1 MTSFD
6 VALFLEGDG
15 PSDFRFRPRNE
26 PLSPWERRSVLA
38 SRSSSSLVVKV
49 KLALAVH
56 GKLSNGDPAS
66 LIIVD
71 FDFISMST
79 PRRFKY
85 AMVEFVFKPEKPGST
100 CPKLRSIAP
109 SQYYYIQPTKRK
121 VEETH
126 SIGASISAGIPG
138 ASASARFTWDM
149 TEESKDSV
157 QAVVASTMSASCGF
171 GDPDSATWVLRENTA
186 TKTGIPTRLQVAM
199 LLERDKEAPDQKFL
213 ANVNIKT
220 GVDFVSSVRRMFG
233 ANPRGHP
240 VVFDPMTSP
249 GPPLPNGIN
258 KEKLN
263 ETDLNELIDISSS

>member
-1 MTSFD
+1 
-6 VALFLEGDG
+6 
-15 PSDFRFRPRNE
+15 
-26 PLSPWERRSVLA
+26 
-38 SRSSSSLVVKV
+38 
-49 KLALAVH
+49 
-56 GKLSNGDPAS
+56 
-66 LIIVD
+66 
-71 FDFISMST
+71 
-79 PRRFKY
+79 
-85 AMVEFVFKPEKPGST
+85 
-100 CPKLRSIAP
+100 
-109 SQYYYIQPTKRK
+109 
-121 VEETH
+121 
-126 SIGASISAGIPG
+126 
-138 ASASARFTWDM
+138 M

>member
-1 MTSFD
+1 METRETGMTSFD

-109 SQYYYIQPTKRK
+109 SQYYYQEKGR
-121 VEETH
+121 
-126 SIGASISAGIPG
+126 
-138 ASASARFTWDM
+138 R
-149 TEESKDSV
+149 DSLYWCFYICWNSWCEC
-157 QAVVASTMSASCGF
+157 QRQIHLGY
-171 GDPDSATWVLRENTA
+171 D
-186 TKTGIPTRLQVAM
+186 
-199 LLERDKEAPDQKFL
+199 
-213 ANVNIKT
+213 
-220 GVDFVSSVRRMFG
+220 
-233 ANPRGHP
+233 
-240 VVFDPMTSP
+240 
-249 GPPLPNGIN
+249 
-258 KEKLN
+258 
-263 ETDLNELIDISSS
+263 